1 MSITSSRSP
10 FAVSGSGTC
19 RRAPSRMSTSSA
31 DPPRRRATPVGPCRP
46 SPHRRRRSPRARSP
60 RELGPV
66 QAEPVHVVH
75 RQGHRALQRRRRRQ
89 PGTQRHRLGDVHVEA
104 ADGVACLP
112 QRPQHPGDVARP
124 SRRRPGSD
132 GVERHRDVVGLPV
145 VGGRAVRGEQ
155 LVRARRRR
163 DDRALGDRERQAE
176 ALGVVDVLPDEVD
189 PPRRGPGARRHEP
202 AARSRS
208 AICSGVASLIH
219 APMPDSDPA
228 RNFSFPGALRS
239 ENSCRCSRVRSRPVW
254 IGAWCH
260 PAM

>member
-1 MSITSSRSP
+1 MPPVAAPTTSFSARTH
-10 FAVSGSGTC
+10 A
-19 RRAPSRMSTSSA
+19 RASSA
-31 DPPRRRATPVGPCRP
+31 RSRP
-46 SPHRRRRSPRARSP
+46 SPYTSFAANATAHSN
-60 RELGPV
+60 
-66 QAEPVHVVH
+66 
-75 RQGHRALQRRRRRQ
+75 
-89 PGTQRHRLGDVHVEA
+89 A
-104 ADGVACLP
+104 ADDDSPAPSGTVSVTCTSSPPTACPCRP

-124 SRRRPGSD
+124 ARRRPRSD

-145 VGGRAVRGEQ
+145 VGGGAVHGEQ
-155 LVRARRRR
+155 LVGARRRR
-163 DDRALGDRERQAE
+163 DDRALGDRERQAQ